1 MQVKLTKG
9 PWSMDSKTVQ
19 NDVCD
24 RVPGGAVD
32 PGRINA
38 LTEGFATS
46 RANRIAR
53 NAVTSMGIAAAA
65 RDQRACR
72 AYKDTYGVSL
82 EAAKTVTHQHKS
94 GRCWMFST
102 LNVVRARTLGIL
114 DVDDFEFSQAYTTFY
129 EKLEKSNSFLE
140 RIIQTADRPANDR
153 LVYHLTLHT
162 AADGGQ
168 FMFCASILEKWGA
181 VPKDA
186 MPETACTL
194 DTKYMNEVLGDILI
208 RDAAILRERAGKGAG
223 VDELEAAK
231 ADMLDEIHR
240 FLCCCLGEPPLA
252 FDFDFQVGAHAD
264 VDASKVE
271 VTADGRRILRDHG
284 VTPLE
289 FLERYARFN
298 PDDYIELVSMPG
310 DTRPFGHLYGIDW
323 FDAVVGGRPLRLLN
337 MEMPVVEQ
345 AVIAS
350 LKGGVPAYMMC
361 DVGKRTLR
369 GDDDFAGV
377 LATDSLD
384 LEGLFDIDLSIDRGD
399 NLDLNGTGMSHCMAF
414 QGVQLD
420 EAGEPVAWRVENS
433 WGAEQCK
440 NGYLIISRDW
450 WRTFGGDVVVERRF
464 VPDEVL
470 KLRDTL
476 PVDHVDPWD
485 GFINYRAW

>member
-1 MQVKLTKG
+1 
-9 PWSMDSKTVQ
+9 MDSKAVQ

-264 VDASKVE
+264 VDASNVE

>member
-1 MQVKLTKG
+1 
-9 PWSMDSKTVQ
+9 MDSTNVQ
-19 NDVCD
+19 NDLCD

-38 LTEGFATS
+38 LTEGFASS

-82 EAAKTVTHQHKS
+82 DAAKTVTHQHKS

-162 AADGGQ
+162 ASDGGQ

-208 RDAAILRERAGKGAG
+208 RDAAILRDRAGEGAG
-223 VDELEAAK
+223 ADELEAAK

-252 FDFDFQVGAHAD
+252 FDFDFEVGAHAD

-271 VTADGRRILRDHG
+271 VTADGRRILHDHG

-298 PDDYIELVSMPG
+298 PEDYIELVSMPG
-310 DTRPFGHLYGIDW
+310 DTRPFGHLYGVDW

-369 GDDDFAGV
+369 GDTDFAGV

-476 PVDHVDPWD
+476 PVNHVDPWD

>member
-1 MQVKLTKG
+1 
-9 PWSMDSKTVQ
+9 MDSTA
-19 NDVCD
+19 D
-24 RVPGGAVD
+24 RITLPDLVPGGSVD
-32 PGRINA
+32 KARIDA
-38 LTEGFATS
+38 LTDGFASS

-65 RDQRACR
+65 RDQRAVR

-82 EAAKTVTHQHKS
+82 KAAKTVTHQDKS

-102 LNVVRARTLGIL
+102 LNVLRARALQIL

-162 AADGGQ
+162 ASDGGQ
-168 FMFCASILEKWGA
+168 FMFCASILEKWGI

-186 MPETACTL
+186 MPETACTH

-208 RDAAILRERAGKGAG
+208 RDAAKLRESAEAGAAYE
-223 VDELEAAK
+223 ELEAAK
-231 ADMLDEIHR
+231 ADMLDEVHR
-240 FLCCCLGEPPLA
+240 FLCCCLGEPPLVI
-252 FDFDFQVGAHAD
+252 DFDFEVGEHAD

-271 VTADGRRILRDHG
+271 ITSDGRRILRDHG

-289 FLERYARFN
+289 ILERYTHFDAS
-298 PDDYIELVSMPG
+298 DYIELVSVPG
-310 DTRPFGHLYGIDW
+310 DSRPFGHLYGIDW
-323 FDAVVGGRPLRLLN
+323 FDAVMGGRPLRLLN

-369 GDDDFAGV
+369 GDSDFAGV

-384 LEGLFDIDLSIDRGD
+384 LEGLFDIDLSIDRAD
-399 NLDLNGTGMSHCMAF
+399 NLDLNGTGLSHCMVF

-420 EAGEPVAWRVENS
+420 DAREPLAWRVENS
-433 WGAEQCK
+433 WGADQCK
-440 NGYLIISRDW
+440 DGYLIISRDW
-450 WRTFGGDVVVERRF
+450 WRAYGGDVVVERRF

-470 KLRDTL
+470 ELRDSL
-476 PVDHVDPWD
+476 PIEHVDPWD

>member
-1 MQVKLTKG
+1 
-9 PWSMDSKTVQ
+9 MDSKAVQ

-420 EAGEPVAWRVENS
+420 ETGEPVAWRVENS

>member
-1 MQVKLTKG
+1 
-9 PWSMDSKTVQ
+9 MDSKAVQ

>member
-1 MQVKLTKG
+1 
-9 PWSMDSKTVQ
+9 MDSTTVQ
-19 NDVCD
+19 NDLCD

-32 PGRINA
+32 PERINA
-38 LTEGFATS
+38 LTEGFASS

-162 AADGGQ
+162 ASDGGQ

-208 RDAAILRERAGKGAG
+208 RDAAILRDRAGEGAG
-223 VDELEAAK
+223 ADELEAAK

-252 FDFDFQVGAHAD
+252 FDFDFEVGTHAD

-298 PDDYIELVSMPG
+298 PEDYIELVSMPG
-310 DTRPFGHLYGIDW
+310 DTRPFGHLYGVDW

-369 GDDDFAGV
+369 GDTDFAGV

-450 WRTFGGDVVVERRF
+450 WRTYGGDVVVERRF

-470 KLRDTL
+470 RLRDTL

>member
-1 MQVKLTKG
+1 
-9 PWSMDSKTVQ
+9 MDSKAVQ
-19 NDVCD
+19 NDDCD

-223 VDELEAAK
+223 ADELETAK

>member
-1 MQVKLTKG
+1 
-9 PWSMDSKTVQ
+9 MDSKTVQ

-476 PVDHVDPWD
+476 PVDHVDPWN

>member
-1 MQVKLTKG
+1 
-9 PWSMDSKTVQ
+9 MDSTNVQ
-19 NDVCD
+19 NDLCD

-38 LTEGFATS
+38 LTEGFASS

-82 EAAKTVTHQHKS
+82 DAAKTVTHQHKS

-162 AADGGQ
+162 ASDGGQ

-208 RDAAILRERAGKGAG
+208 RDAAILRDRAGEGAG
-223 VDELEAAK
+223 ADELEAAK

-252 FDFDFQVGAHAD
+252 FDFDFEVGAHAD

-271 VTADGRRILRDHG
+271 VTADGRRILHDHG

-298 PDDYIELVSMPG
+298 PEDYIELVSMPG
-310 DTRPFGHLYGIDW
+310 DTRPFGHLYGVDW
-323 FDAVVGGRPLRLLN
+323 FDAVVGGRPLHLLN

-369 GDDDFAGV
+369 GDTDFAGV

-476 PVDHVDPWD
+476 PVNHVDPWD

>member
-1 MQVKLTKG
+1 
-9 PWSMDSKTVQ
+9 MDSTNVQ
-19 NDVCD
+19 NDLCD

-32 PGRINA
+32 PERINA
-38 LTEGFATS
+38 LTEGFASS

-82 EAAKTVTHQHKS
+82 DAAKTVTHQHKS

-140 RIIQTADRPANDR
+140 RIIQTADRSANDR

-162 AADGGQ
+162 ASDGGQ

-208 RDAAILRERAGKGAG
+208 RDAAILRDRAGEGAG
-223 VDELEAAK
+223 ADELEAAK

-252 FDFDFQVGAHAD
+252 FDFDFEVGAHAD

-298 PDDYIELVSMPG
+298 PEDYIELVSMPG
-310 DTRPFGHLYGIDW
+310 DTRPFGHLYGVDW

-369 GDDDFAGV
+369 GDTDFAGV

-450 WRTFGGDVVVERRF
+450 WRTYGGDVVVERRF

-470 KLRDTL
+470 RLRDTL

>member
-1 MQVKLTKG
+1 
-9 PWSMDSKTVQ
+9 MDSKAVQ
-19 NDVCD
+19 NDDCD

-223 VDELEAAK
+223 VDELETAK

>member
-1 MQVKLTKG
+1 
-9 PWSMDSKTVQ
+9 MDSKAVQ

-264 VDASKVE
+264 VGASKVE

-310 DTRPFGHLYGIDW
+310 DTRPYGHLYGIDW

>member
-1 MQVKLTKG
+1 
-9 PWSMDSKTVQ
+9 MDSTA
-19 NDVCD
+19 D
-24 RVPGGAVD
+24 RITLPDLVPGGFVD
-32 PGRINA
+32 KARIDA
-38 LTEGFATS
+38 LTDGFAS
-46 RANRIAR
+46 NRANRIAR

-65 RDQRACR
+65 RDQRAVR

-82 EAAKTVTHQHKS
+82 KAAKTVTHQDKS

-102 LNVVRARTLGIL
+102 LNVLRARALQIL

-162 AADGGQ
+162 ASDGGQ
-168 FMFCASILEKWGA
+168 FMFCASILEKWGI

-186 MPETACTL
+186 MPETACTH

-208 RDAAILRERAGKGAG
+208 RDAAKLRESAAAGAAYE
-223 VDELEAAK
+223 ELEMAK
-231 ADMLDEIHR
+231 ADMLDEVHR

-252 FDFDFQVGAHAD
+252 IDFDFEVGEHAD

-271 VTADGRRILRDHG
+271 ITSDGRRILRDHG

-289 FLERYARFN
+289 ILERYTHFDAS
-298 PDDYIELVSMPG
+298 DYIELVSVPG
-310 DTRPFGHLYGIDW
+310 DSRPFGHLYGIDW
-323 FDAVVGGRPLRLLN
+323 FDAVMGGRPLRLLN

-369 GDDDFAGV
+369 GDSDFAGV

-384 LEGLFDIDLSIDRGD
+384 LEGLFDIDLSIDRAD
-399 NLDLNGTGMSHCMAF
+399 NLDLNGTGLSHCMVF

-420 EAGEPVAWRVENS
+420 DAGEPLAWRVENS
-433 WGAEQCK
+433 WGADQCK
-440 NGYLIISRDW
+440 DGYLIISRDW
-450 WRTFGGDVVVERRF
+450 WRAYGGDVVVERRF

-470 KLRDTL
+470 ELRDSL
-476 PVDHVDPWD
+476 PVEHVDPWD

>member
-1 MQVKLTKG
+1 
-9 PWSMDSKTVQ
+9 MDSKAVQ

-450 WRTFGGDVVVERRF
+450 WRAYGGDVVVERRF

-470 KLRDTL
+470 ELRDSL
-476 PVDHVDPWD
+476 PVEHVDPWD

>member
-1 MQVKLTKG
+1 
-9 PWSMDSKTVQ
+9 MDSKTVQ

-223 VDELEAAK
+223 VDELETAK

>member
-1 MQVKLTKG
+1 
-9 PWSMDSKTVQ
+9 MDSKAVQ

-271 VTADGRRILRDHG
+271 VTADGRRILCDHG

>member
-1 MQVKLTKG
+1 
-9 PWSMDSKTVQ
+9 MDSKTVQ

>member
-1 MQVKLTKG
+1 
-9 PWSMDSKTVQ
+9 MDSKTVQ

-323 FDAVVGGRPLRLLN
+323 FDAVVGGRPLRRHNL
-337 MEMPVVEQ
+337 EMPVVEQ

>member
-1 MQVKLTKG
+1 
-9 PWSMDSKTVQ
+9 MDSTNVQ
-19 NDVCD
+19 NDLCD

-32 PGRINA
+32 PERINA
-38 LTEGFATS
+38 LTEGFASS

-82 EAAKTVTHQHKS
+82 DAAKTVTHQHKS

-162 AADGGQ
+162 ASDGGQ

-208 RDAAILRERAGKGAG
+208 RDAAILRDRAGEGAG
-223 VDELEAAK
+223 ADELEAAK

-252 FDFDFQVGAHAD
+252 FDFDFEVGAHAD

-289 FLERYARFN
+289 FLERYARFY
-298 PDDYIELVSMPG
+298 PEDYIELVSMPG
-310 DTRPFGHLYGIDW
+310 DTRPFGHLYGVDW

-369 GDDDFAGV
+369 GDTDFAGV

-476 PVDHVDPWD
+476 PVNHVDPWD

>member
-1 MQVKLTKG
+1 
-9 PWSMDSKTVQ
+9 MDSKAVQ

-384 LEGLFDIDLSIDRGD
+384 LEGLFNIDLSIDRGD